1 MDQISVFDMAKEVT
15 LIKNLKLSEHLH
27 SSLVIKYGKV
37 YIKQTSKSESFQ
49 DPSHWLYRPPSYS

>member
-37 YIKQTSKSESFQ
+37 YERGYINDLDSFGRC
-49 DPSHWLYRPPSYS
+49 SIHWR